1 MEFLATA
8 APEQLLLCMVAPIV
22 GAIFFGGVLFVS
34 FRSRLNKK
42 QSKSITPQPAPLNF
56 RETALPLPDESLP
69 QPDAQVIQPMPPPAA
84 SVNFDLNFDLLNRPD
99 GNTPT
104 LDYQPELSLASDM
117 EATMMNLPNQPHG
130 KRGLSARIGNRALAA
145 ASSPQPQTPEINPAL
160 PVSGLPAGAATALVS
175 QAPAVSPT
183 SAPVELLRLLRDPQT
198 GQLIVEIAGRR
209 YTKLADI
216 ADKEMGQYILKLAAQ
231 LLAFTNGMIAT
242 EAGVKSFQVPK
253 LGAAPLPPLTLV
265 SAAEQPRPQAA
276 EVGPALTP
284 KNAPQVEAAFLASLV
299 QPPTPPEPQPQ
310 RRGFFGRPKP
320 AQVEEPLLPP
330 LNLAEQ
336 INKIAQAKL
345 MASPLAY
352 TTRLEITS
360 DLHGGI
366 RINVNG
372 TPYPSPDDVPNPEVR
387 ELIKDSIRVWEKS

>member
-1 MEFLATA
+1 MEFLAAA
-8 APEQLLLCMVAPIV
+8 APEQLLLCMAAPIV
-22 GAIFFGGVLFVS
+22 GVIFFAGILFVS
-34 FRSRLNKK
+34 FRNRLSKK
-42 QSKSITPQPAPLNF
+42 QSNNGTSRPALVNFGETPL
-56 RETALPLPDESLP
+56 LVPDASLT
-69 QPDAQVIQPMPPPAA
+69 QPDSQIIQTMAPAT
-84 SVNFDLNFDLLNRPD
+84 SVNLDLNFDLLNRPD

-104 LDYQPELSLASDM
+104 LDFQPELSLESDM

-130 KRGLSARIGNRALAA
+130 KRGLSARIGNRA
-145 ASSPQPQTPEINPAL
+145 SSPQSQAPEINPAP
-160 PVSGLPAGAATALVS
+160 PVPGPSAGSVTAPVS
-175 QAPAVSPT
+175 QAPTALQT

-253 LGAAPLPPLTLV
+253 LGAAPLPPVTP
-265 SAAEQPRPQAA
+265 AAEQTRPQVT
-276 EVGPALTP
+276 EFESVLPP

-299 QPPTPPEPQPQ
+299 QPAPSPEPQPQ
-310 RRGFFGRPKP
+310 RRGLFGRPKP
-320 AQVEEPLLPP
+320 AQTDEPLLPP

-352 TTRLEITS
+352 TTKLEITS
-360 DLHGGI
+360 DLHGRI

-372 TPYPSPDDVPNPEVR
+372 NSYSSPDDVPNPDVR